1 MRVEREVEGES
12 GLGQTATATTTAT
25 TTNNSLAVEDQVELK
40 RARRAGM
47 LYVWKNEEQPV
58 DRKLAE
64 KQGGLIS
71 WAGKN
76 PVAVV
81 KVGVRGVRR
90 ESSARGCRV
99 RRES

>member
-12 GLGQTATATTTAT
+12 GLGQTATATTA

-76 PVAVV
+76 PVGVV

-90 ESSARGCRV
+90 ESSARGWRV
-99 RRES
+99 RREA

>member
-1 MRVEREVEGES
+1 MREETLRIEREVETET
-12 GLGQTATATTTAT
+12 QRT
-25 TTNNSLAVEDQVELK
+25 SLPSLPVEDQVELK

-47 LYVWKNEEQPV
+47 VYVWKNEEQPL

-76 PVAVV
+76 PVGVL

-90 ESSARGCRV
+90 ESSAQG
-99 RRES
+99 SA